1 MKFLKKTFLIISKL
15 IIFMFVIT
23 GCSSDEKLV
32 FSKISNENDL
42 VAYKSALSLS
52 LSGKNDKAAI
62 KFESISNDF
71 PYSNLSSKAEI
82 MSAYSYYENNEIKK
96 TILKLN
102 NFIEMNPSD
111 EFSDYAH
118 YLLAM
123 CYYIQVSNDGRDPS
137 LAKQALN
144 YFKTIEIKYPN
155 GKYAKDSKLKIQYL
169 KNQLALNELLIG
181 VFYLRKNSP
190 TAAIKRFKTVL
201 KDYQNSSVIP
211 ETLYRLCE
219 ALLMLGLKD
228 EAYKSKALLN
238 YNFSKNKWSLLSENL
253 FDTKLNDIENKGMI
267 VSIKNY
273 FNTIF
278 D

>member
-1 MKFLKKTFLIISKL
+1 MRFFKKNFSMISKL
-15 IIFMFVIT
+15 TVFMFIIT
-23 GCSSDEKLV
+23 GCSSNEKI
-32 FSKISNENDL
+32 FSKTSNVNDL
-42 VAYKSALSLS
+42 KTYKSALSLS
-52 LSGKNDKAAI
+52 LNGKHDKAAA

-82 MSAYSYYENNEIKK
+82 MTAYSYYENNEIQKA
-96 TILKLN
+96 ILKLQ

-111 EFSDYAH
+111 ELTNYAH

-137 LAKQALN
+137 LAKKALK
-144 YFKTIEIKYPN
+144 YFKTVEIKYPN
-155 GKYAKDSKLKIQYL
+155 GEFAKDSRLKIQYI

-181 VFYLRKNSP
+181 VFYLEKNSP
-190 TAAIKRFKTVL
+190 IAAIKRFKTVIS
-201 KDYQNSSVIP
+201 DYQNSSVIP

-228 EAYKSKALLN
+228 EAQKSRALLN
-238 YNFSKNKWSLLSENL
+238 YNFSKNKWSLLSKNL
-253 FDTKLNDIENKGMI
+253 FDTKTNENKDSEMGI
-267 VSIKNY
+267 SIKNY
-273 FNTIF
+273 FNAIF

>member
-1 MKFLKKTFLIISKL
+1 MKFSKRTFSMISKL
-15 IIFMFVIT
+15 IIFIFIIT
-23 GCSSDEKLV
+23 SCSSSKKLT
-32 FSKISNENDL
+32 FSKTPDEND
-42 VAYKSALSLS
+42 VVTYKNALSLS
-52 LSGKNDKAAI
+52 LSGKYDKAAI

-82 MSAYSYYENNEIKK
+82 MSAYSYYENNEINK
-96 TILKLN
+96 TISKLRS
-102 NFIEMNPSD
+102 FIQMYPSD
-111 EFSDYAH
+111 EFSGYAH

-123 CYYIQVSNDGRDPS
+123 CFYIQVSNDGRDAS
-137 LAKQALN
+137 LAKKALN
-144 YFKTIEIKYPN
+144 YFKTVIIRYPN
-155 GKYAKDSKLKIQYL
+155 GKYAKDSKLKIQYI

-181 VFYLRKNSP
+181 IFYLQKNSP
-190 TAAIKRFKTVL
+190 TAAIKRFQTIL

-238 YNFSKNKWSLLSENL
+238 YNFSKNKWSLLSKNL
-253 FDTKLNDIENKGMI
+253 FDTNVNEIKDKGMLI
-267 VSIKNY
+267 SIKNY